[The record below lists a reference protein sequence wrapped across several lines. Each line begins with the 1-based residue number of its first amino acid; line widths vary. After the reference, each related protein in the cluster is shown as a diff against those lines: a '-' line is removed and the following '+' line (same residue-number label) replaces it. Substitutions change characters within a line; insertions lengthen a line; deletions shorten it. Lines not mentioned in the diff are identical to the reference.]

1 MKKSNPWTRREFIAK
16 PAAFLAA
23 SQLLGHSNFLFAD
36 QAAPAPA
43 AAKKIITR
51 ELGKTGIKVPI
62 VSMGEPASDA
72 SGLVRRAY
80 EVGIRHFDTAAEYQE
95 GKNEVLLGNAIK
107 EMGVRKDVVLSTK
120 IPIEQQAK
128 SVDPAQAGQQLKESI
143 EASLKRLQTDYV
155 DILYLHHVDSAA
167 ALSMEGTLKTLT
179 ALKKEGRIRAI
190 GVSMH
195 NTVPVLNEA
204 ARLGVYDV
212 ALFPF
217 NWAMA
222 SNQELL
228 TAMDHAHQK
237 GIGIVAMKTAAGDF
251 GGSGGGPG
259 GGPGGGSGAGPTGGP
274 GGGQASGP
282 GGGPG
287 AGQGSRPAATA
298 GAMRT
303 AMLKWVLRHDAV
315 ATLISAFG
323 NYDQI
328 EQNVSVAYDLAYTHE
343 EMNLLADKKLAASL
357 EFCHQ
362 CNQCTGTCPNG
373 AEIPTLMR
381 AHMYA
386 LKYYPGTGHP
396 HETLAAIP
404 KGRGLDACSNC
415 ETCTASCAWTVNI
428 PRKIAQLQAW
438 RGLA

>member
-1 MKKSNPWTRREFIAK
+1 MKKSNPWTRRDFIAK

-23 SQLLGHSNFLFAD
+23 SQLLGHPNFLFAD
-36 QAAPAPA
+36 AAAPAPA
-43 AAKKIITR
+43 GAKKIITR

-107 EMGVRKDVVLSTK
+107 EMGVRKEVVLSTK
-120 IPIEQQAK
+120 IPVGQQGK
-128 SVDPAQAGQQLKESI
+128 SVDPALAGPQLKQAF
-143 EASLKRLQTDYV
+143 EASIKRLQTDVV
-155 DILYLHHVDSAA
+155 DILYLHHVDDLAVV
-167 ALSMEGTLKTLT
+167 SMDPLLQVLT
-179 ALKKEGRIRAI
+179 DLKKEGRIRAI
-190 GVSMH
+190 GISMH
-195 NTVPVLNEA
+195 NTETVLNEVTRVGA
-204 ARLGVYDV
+204 HDV
-212 ALFPF
+212 VLFPF

-222 SNQELL
+222 SDQGLL
-228 TAMDHAHQK
+228 TAMDRAHQK
-237 GIGIVAMKTAAGDF
+237 GIGIVAMKTAAGGF
-251 GGSGGGPG
+251 GGASAQPGGGPGAGPGGSGGGPGAATGGQTG
-259 GGPGGGSGAGPTGGP
+259 GGPGGGSGGRQPATTGVL
-274 GGGQASGP
+274 
-282 GGGPG
+282 
-287 AGQGSRPAATA
+287 
-298 GAMRT
+298 RT
-303 AMLKWVLRHDAV
+303 AMLKWVLHHDAV

-328 EQNVSVAYDLAYTHE
+328 EQNVSVAYNLAYTHE
-343 EMNLLADKKLAASL
+343 EMNILADKKVVASL

-362 CNQCTGTCPNG
+362 CGQCNGTCPNG

-386 LKYYPGTGHP
+386 LQYYPGTGHP